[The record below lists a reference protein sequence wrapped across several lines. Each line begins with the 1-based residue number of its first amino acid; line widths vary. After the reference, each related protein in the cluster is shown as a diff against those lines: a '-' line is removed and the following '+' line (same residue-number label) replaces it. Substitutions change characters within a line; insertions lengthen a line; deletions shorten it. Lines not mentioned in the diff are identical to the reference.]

1 MDRPTGRDVR
11 TTADET
17 PSPGD
22 HVDLT
27 RPIAPDPYSLL
38 PAAPS
43 FTVVS
48 DDVADGVPMPAA
60 HTADAE
66 NVSPHLAWHGF
77 PDGTRSF
84 VVSCFD
90 PDAPTPAGFWHWTV
104 VDLPAGTT
112 ALPTGAGS
120 PDGAHLPEPAYQTR
134 NDGGTTGYTG
144 AAPPAG
150 DHVHR
155 YVFAVHAL
163 DVESL
168 NLSPE
173 ATPTAVAFNT
183 LFHTLARATITPTF
197 QR

>member
-1 MDRPTGRDVR
+1 M
-11 TTADET
+11 
-17 PSPGD
+17 
-22 HVDLT
+22 DLT
-27 RPIAPDPYSLL
+27 RPIAPDPYPLL
-38 PAAPS
+38 PAVPS
-43 FTVVS
+43 FGVTS
-48 DDVADGVPMPAA
+48 EDVADGTPMPAA
-60 HTADAE
+60 HTADGGDR
-66 NVSPHLAWHGF
+66 SPQLTWHGF
-77 PDGTRSF
+77 PAETRSF

-112 ALPTGAGS
+112 SLPAGAGS
-120 PDGAHLPEPAYQTR
+120 PDGAALPAPAYQTR

-155 YVFAVHAL
+155 YAFAVHAL

-168 NLSPE
+168 DLTPE
-173 ATPTAVAFNT
+173 TTPTAVAFNA
-183 LFHTLARATITPTF
+183 LFHTIARATITPTF